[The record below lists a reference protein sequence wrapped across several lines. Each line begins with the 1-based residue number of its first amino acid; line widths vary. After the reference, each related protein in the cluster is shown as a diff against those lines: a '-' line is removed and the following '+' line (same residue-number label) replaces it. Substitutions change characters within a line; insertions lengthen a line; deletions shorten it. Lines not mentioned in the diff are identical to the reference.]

1 MASETWRE
9 AAEAK
14 ASAAAA
20 FRSLK
25 DFGRLQQRLN
35 PHQKMVMGWHKAVG
49 QLPHTSQEIQI
60 IIPLEKHVL
69 AVVAA
74 VVEVVILVRQKGG
87 FPAGHGLVP
96 YPGSWGPQTSSL
108 KWR

>member
-1 MASETWRE
+1 
-9 AAEAK
+9 
-14 ASAAAA
+14 
-20 FRSLK
+20 
-25 DFGRLQQRLN
+25 
-35 PHQKMVMGWHKAVG
+35 MVMGWHKAVG
-49 QLPHTSQEIQI
+49 QHIHAPRQILPHTSQEIQI

>member
-1 MASETWRE
+1 
-9 AAEAK
+9 
-14 ASAAAA
+14 
-20 FRSLK
+20 
-25 DFGRLQQRLN
+25 
-35 PHQKMVMGWHKAVG
+35 MVIGWDEAVG
-49 QLPHTSQEIQI
+49 RHIHASRQILADASQEIQI

-74 VVEVVILVRQKGG
+74 VVEVIILVWQKGG
-87 FPAGHGLVP
+87 FPAGIGLVP